1 MVMGRGLKPAT
12 METFLR
18 ATLRVVL
25 DDAHESAENPQIRIA
40 RQSDP
45 VDDVE
50 KSLNRHGAHR
60 EMRWPVSRPMPVS
73 ILNS

>member
-1 MVMGRGLKPAT
+1 MGRGLKPAT
-12 METFLR
+12 MEIFLR

-25 DDAHESAENPQIRIA
+25 DDAYESAENPQIRIA

-50 KSLNRHGAHR
+50 KFLNGHDNHR
-60 EMRWPVSRPMPVS
+60 EICGLVLRTMPVS